1 MPLFPPPPSYTES
14 LGLSK
19 IDPSGAIPSHVA
31 RKLMIVQQRRIP
43 CDGPGLSGSG
53 CGSWYRIDR
62 QGKPLLNIFL
72 AGWTVESTPDRG
84 VIVRCPWC
92 AGSIPA
98 EGTRPQ
104 RAAEETEMPPLF
116 EPPKPSSPS
125 PATNADTDSID
136 GDIAKTGSAY
146 VKAAHFPAETPT
158 RIFRVVSME
167 RETFQDRDT
176 RESYERPVL
185 YGMFAGTT
193 EELGLSMNATNMRKL
208 KSLGMSKWS
217 ELYGHGLELTTHQT
231 NLGPG
236 VIIVKA
242 VP

>member
-1 MPLFPPPPSYTES
+1 MMPPPRTNVYV
-14 LGLSK
+14 
-19 IDPSGAIPSHVA
+19 DPSGAIPSHTA
-31 RKLMIVQQRRIP
+31 RKLMTLQERRIP
-43 CDGPGLSGSG
+43 CDGPGTSGHG

-62 QGKPLLNIFL
+62 QGRPLINIHL
-72 AGWTVESTPDRG
+72 AGWTVEATMDRG
-84 VIVRCPWC
+84 VVVRCPWC

-104 RAAEETEMPPLF
+104 RAAEEKMPPLF
-116 EPPKPSSPS
+116 DQPKPAS
-125 PATNADTDSID
+125 PATNAQDPDSID

-146 VKAAHFPAETPT
+146 VKAAHFPAEMPT
-158 RIFRVVSME
+158 RVFRVVSME
-167 RETFQDRDT
+167 REEFNDRDT
-176 RESYERPVL
+176 HEKYERPVL

-208 KSLGMSKWS
+208 KSLGMNKWS
-217 ELYGHGLELTTHQT
+217 ELFGHGLELTTHQT

>member
-1 MPLFPPPPSYTES
+1 
-14 LGLSK
+14 
-19 IDPSGAIPSHVA
+19 
-31 RKLMIVQQRRIP
+31 
-43 CDGPGLSGSG
+43 
-53 CGSWYRIDR
+53 
-62 QGKPLLNIFL
+62 
-72 AGWTVESTPDRG
+72 
-84 VIVRCPWC
+84 
-92 AGSIPA
+92 
-98 EGTRPQ
+98 
-104 RAAEETEMPPLF
+104 MPPLF

-193 EELGLSMNATNMRKL
+193 EELGLSILQRSHALTSVETGGL
-208 KSLGMSKWS
+208 WS
-217 ELYGHGLELTTHQT
+217 IGPSRDGLQRSHALTSVET
-231 NLGPG
+231 
-236 VIIVKA
+236 
-242 VP
+242 